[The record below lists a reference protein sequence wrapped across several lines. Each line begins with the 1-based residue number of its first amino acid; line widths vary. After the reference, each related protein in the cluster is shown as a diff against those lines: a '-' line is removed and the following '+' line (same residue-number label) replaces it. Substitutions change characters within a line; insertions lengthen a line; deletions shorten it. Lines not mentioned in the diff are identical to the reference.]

1 MSIIKEFIDRVS
13 IYYSGAG
20 AGGGV
25 VEGAHCYYGM
35 FDVFLAGLLIILY
48 RYSYYFPWYRQVL

>member
-20 AGGGV
+20 AGAGGE

-35 FDVFLAGLLIILY
+35 FDIFLACLLT
-48 RYSYYFPWYRQVL
+48 RPEVYSSDTS

>member
-13 IYYSGAG
+13 IYYSGGG

-35 FDVFLAGLLIILY
+35 FDVFLAGLLIIFY
-48 RYSYYFPWYRQVL
+48 RYSLLFPLV